1 MHSKATP
8 NSPFTA
14 ISYFPHAKG
23 KTAVKASIAH
33 LFSRPVSL
41 ACKSLLLI
49 LLFGLGISKSWAQTY
64 TTRVYANDQRTGTGG
79 VCLLCAVDNAG
90 NAVDNTTGT
99 LNGFLNTKATLR
111 VPLGVAGSIYQEYI
125 FTGGTTAPPPSVT
138 SGVILKIGSPANLL
152 NLNLLG
158 NITLQAYNGST
169 PVGSSV
175 TPNASLLNLS
185 LLASGNQT
193 ELFFPA
199 PQPGGSQAS
208 TYDRV
213 RLTLAGTVSL
223 AQSLDVYAAYYT
235 KPASGPVAC
244 DKAIDVLTGINGD
257 VGALGGVANGPYAV
271 DNDPATYATLT
282 AAISV
287 AGYAQATAIFPG
299 LSAPGDSVRL
309 ILSNPAS
316 LLNLTLLQNL
326 SVVTYNGNTQVDNV
340 SGGNA
345 LLVLNLL
352 AGASDVYTL
361 SFKSSGSFDRIQ
373 IRMGGALATALT
385 QIRVHE
391 IQRVGPGPNSA
402 NGVLKTTCLNTPL
415 TLRVSN
421 PDLANLTYTWY
432 DSNNAVIGNADS
444 LVLKDARVATPGTYQ
459 YYVSATRKT
468 CTTESAKTLVTVVVA
483 NPSTAADISVPTV
496 PQYCTTDTVRITP
509 SSSTITNHPVFRW
522 YKDNGKTTPII
533 NGMTEGAVKYF
544 VDTTGKLSVTGLA
557 SGTYNYYVSVSDDSH
572 CENTANALKQVSV
585 TVGTAPA
592 PPTLNQSYTVTTGL
606 PLTLTANPATGTTV
620 LWYSDTTQAPIG
632 RGSTLTLPAFT
643 TPGTYTYFAGDSL
656 SGGCISYRLPVVI
669 TVTGPVVPSSCG
681 LPDRQGWST
690 SLGCVLCS
698 VTNADASIDADA
710 TNFATLTM
718 PAGLLGGSIYQRLA
732 FPAVGA
738 PTDSIRLILGV
749 PTGVA
754 DVSLLGGVVITVY
767 NGPTTVVS
775 TTSLASLLTLRL
787 LDANRFVVTVP
798 TGAEYDRVE
807 VKLTGVANLLNS
819 LNIYGARIV
828 GANPAIATPNPVVC
842 QGLPVTLSAT
852 PGAGTTIQWFR
863 DSIGGTSL
871 GNQNTFTTDSL
882 KTAGVVKY
890 YIQVMNGTCAN
901 PERIPVSITVKPLGT
916 AANINVADTTNAC
929 GSSAA
934 VITPTATGVQN
945 PVFKWYLDANKA
957 TAITNGTVNGVTYS
971 IDAAGKLSVSG
982 LSIGNH
988 TYYVSVSGDTT
999 CENAAGNLKAAT
1011 IAVGAAPAPPT
1022 VNQNVAVTT
1031 GLPVTLTAAPAAGAT
1046 VLWYS
1051 DTTQAPIGRGSSITL
1066 PAFSTPGTYKY
1077 FAADSL
1083 PDGCISNKVTVTIT
1097 VTGPVVPT
1105 SCNVPTSQVNGTSL
1119 GCVLCDVVNPTNDID
1134 NDGTNFTKLS
1144 MPAGLL
1150 GGSVYQTL
1158 IFPNPGAATDSLR
1171 LDLESPVALA
1181 DASLLGGIA
1190 VTVYNDNTV
1199 VKTTTLSSL
1208 LTLRLLGGNR
1218 FVATVPTGGAYD
1230 RVEIKLTGVANLL
1243 TSLNIYGVRAVGA
1256 NPTVAASS
1264 QTVCQNLP
1272 ATLSATPAAGTT
1284 LQWFKDSTGGVA
1296 LSNQNT
1302 YVTDTLKTAGTV
1314 KYYLQVIGSNNC
1326 PNPERIPVTVT
1337 VNPLGTPGDITVADT
1352 TASCGSAPAV
1362 LTPVANGV
1370 TNPVFTWYANANKTT
1385 KITNGAV
1392 IGGATF
1398 NVDTTTGRLTITG
1411 LTTGTHTYYVSVS
1424 GTNRCE
1430 NPAGSLKA
1438 VTVNVSGAPAPPT
1451 VVQNY
1456 TISTGLPLTLNAAPA
1471 PGTTVLWY
1479 SDTTLA
1485 PIGRGNTITLA
1496 PFVSPGVY
1504 TYFAGDSLPGG
1515 CVSYRLPIT
1524 ITVTGPSP
1532 IKCNMPNSQ
1541 LTGTTLGCV
1550 LCSVTNP
1557 ENDIDSINTNFT
1569 RLNIPVGLLGG
1580 SVYQRLIFPAA
1591 GAASDS
1597 LTFDLASPGGLAD
1610 VSVLGGALITVY
1622 NGNTVVSTHPISQLL
1637 TLRLLSGNRYTATV
1651 PAGGAYDRVE
1661 VKLTGV
1667 ANLLNSLD
1675 IYGVRA
1681 IAPDPAITATNVT
1694 VCQGQPAVLT
1704 ATPAAGTSV
1713 KWYADSTSTVV
1724 LSSNATYTTDT
1735 LKTPGNF
1742 RYYVQAIGANG
1753 CPNPDR
1759 IPVVV
1764 TVYPTSQPGNIN
1776 IADTTVACSSEPAVL
1791 TPTATGVT
1799 APVFKWYKD
1808 NNKTAPITNG
1818 MVENGVTY
1826 AIDTTG
1832 KLTITGLAAGNYKYF
1847 VSVSS
1852 ATQCENPAG
1861 ALKAANVKI
1870 AAAPAAPVVSGQI
1883 TIQVNTQGVVK
1894 AQPVPGATIVW
1905 FADATTNTV
1914 LATGD
1919 SLVVG
1924 PFSTPG
1930 LYTYYA
1936 AARVAGACDSKR
1948 SPVQVQVVGPFNPD
1962 PNCNFANAQSSGTT
1976 LGCILC
1982 SVMNPTNDVDS
1993 DHSNFTRLSVPVGA
2007 LGGSAYQRLIFA
2019 NPGSA
2024 NDSIQL
2030 QLATPVGLADVSLLG
2045 GTLIS
2050 LYNNNTLVKSDTLS
2064 RLLTL
2069 RLLNGQ
2075 QFTATIAAPAAYD
2088 RVEVRLTGVLN
2099 LLNAIDI
2106 YSARVLY
2113 AKPTVKATMD
2123 TVCINSKATLSVTPA
2138 AGTSVRWYAD
2148 STSNVVLSTQNTY
2161 TTDTLKTAG
2170 KVTYYVAVVGGPNN
2184 CPNPDRIPVSVY
2196 VTPAPSVP
2204 GAPVVVQVCPGSSV
2218 DLQVANADRRFTYN
2232 WYNVPTGG
2240 NKLNT
2245 DSGYTFRLTAVSR
2258 DTVLYVAA
2266 VNSCGA
2272 ISDRQQFTVQMA
2284 PSLSAPVVTPNP
2296 DSVAIGTQAVLTA
2309 TSNTANVIF
2318 KWYGSQAGNDS
2329 LFTGPV
2335 YTPTSNTAGTV
2346 TYWVEA
2352 SLNGGSTCKSI
2363 RVPVVVVYG
2372 TRPTSSVPC
2381 EGASSQSVGSS
2392 GLLVLGG
2399 VYNQGLSVDNDANTA
2414 SSLVIDAGLLNAQV
2428 WQRAKFVG
2436 VSAPGDTVRVLL
2448 SNPSQVLSAA
2458 LLGAVQITSYNGST
2472 PGDSVS
2478 VNNPLVKLVILSSKK
2493 QALIEFVPTK
2503 PFDAVEVKLKSG
2515 ILGALTTIDFNYA
2528 QRALVA
2534 PKVQAANVT
2543 ACAGGTATLNVQD
2556 PVTGITYRW
2565 YNSQGVYLTGKDG
2578 SSFTTGNLTKDTAF
2592 YVEAFRNNCASSS
2605 RTRVDV
2611 KVTAAPVAPA
2621 VLATNVEVC
2630 SGSDAVL
2637 AVANPVRGYSYAWY
2651 NVASGGT
2658 KLNTDSGF
2666 TYKVVNVTAKATYY
2680 VEAINDSCH
2689 TVSATRTAVTVNTA
2703 AALAPPTV
2711 DPSVDT
2717 IVIGQQGLF
2726 RASAAVANAEFNW
2739 YASDTSTNILFTGS
2753 TFTTPKATA
2762 LGRTVYYV
2770 EAVLPGGATCKS
2782 ARVPATV
2789 VVINGDPSIVPCEGA
2804 TSEIN
2809 GRTGITI
2816 GSVVNPEFAV
2826 DDKISTASSLVI
2838 NLGVGNGSVY
2848 QRAMFKGIST
2858 AGDTVKVMLS
2868 NPGQIL
2874 SAAVLASV
2882 QLTTYNGN
2890 TAGDSV
2896 LVSNPLVHLDLLSN
2910 SRRAILS
2917 FVPTKPFDGV
2927 EVKLRSGILGA
2938 LTAVDFNYAQRAIA
2952 QPKVQ
2957 VNGSATI
2964 CKGKQATLAV
2974 VNPAAGIVYSWYDSK
2989 GVHLADSVAYVTPAT
3004 LGTGTYNYFVTASRN
3019 NCTSAASAQVAV
3031 TVLGLPSAPVPVA
3044 NDVKTCINTP
3054 VTLSVQPV
3062 TGVQFNWYDA
3072 ATGGAKLA
3080 SNSNTYTTP
3089 ANLPAGTYNFF
3100 VEAVN
3105 ASNCANDSAR
3115 TKIVVTVDSAATAV
3129 DIVANDQVICN
3140 GQNAVLTP
3148 SSTTVQNPVF
3158 KWYANP
3164 DKTGPITAG
3173 VDSKGVLTITGLT
3186 PGAYTYYVSVSNNGR
3201 CENQAGNLKAVKV
3214 TVNSNAVA
3222 ADINVADTTICLN
3235 TTVKLTA
3242 TSTTVTNP
3250 VFKWYK
3256 DATLST
3262 LLFTGATYTTD
3273 QLTATTSYYVTVEG
3287 ANKCANS
3294 AANAKVVT
3302 VNVREVNTPVIAASS
3317 ISICAGDTATLSIQN
3332 AENGVTYKWYNTAT
3346 GGTAIFTG
3354 PVYVVRGLTQSTDF
3368 YAEASVGSCTS
3379 ATRTKVSIGVG
3390 VAPKPIVEST
3400 DVTVCQGGSAILK
3413 VTSST
3418 TNITY
3423 KWYTTATGGT
3433 AVFTGPI
3440 FTAGPIT
3447 TNTAYYVEAI
3457 GDTSKCGKPSERV
3470 KVNVT
3475 AVPVPAAPVLV
3486 SSTVQGCVGQSATL
3500 AIKSPVPGTTYQWY
3514 DAPTNGTLVFEGEV
3528 FNIASID
3535 STVTYYVQASV
3546 NGSCPS
3552 ATRTSA
3558 TIRANSIPA
3567 VPEIAAS
3574 SLTVCQGGS
3583 VTLSIKNPVAG
3594 VTYRWYDA
3602 LTGGKLLFTGSSFT
3616 TGALDKTT
3624 DFYAEASNGACSS
3637 NQRAKITVGVGQAP
3651 TPVLE
3656 SNALTVCTGSTAALR
3671 VTSATNGVTY
3681 KWYTQASGG
3690 TPVFTGPVYTT
3701 DKLTTST
3708 DYYVEAVGDAGSCG
3722 SPSARVKASVT
3733 VVPAPDAPDV
3743 VATSLKTCAGT
3754 GVTVAVK
3761 TVKPGITYQWY
3772 DAPQGGSLLFTGA
3785 VYSVQ
3790 VVTANTTYYVQANL
3804 GSGCASSTRTAVNVS
3819 VDPAPPVPTVA
3830 SDNETTCIGGTV
3842 TFTVTN
3848 PGASTTYRWYDAPS
3862 GGTLL
3867 ATGTAYT
3874 TAPLAATTTIY
3885 LEALN
3890 SFGCS
3895 SVRKGLTA
3903 TVVNDINAPLVDPI
3917 TVCAGQSGVLQ
3928 IKNRSN
3934 NVIYRWYTVP
3944 TGGTAVFTGAD
3955 FTVSPTSTVTYYAEA
3970 ATSGGCISA
3979 SRTPVK
3985 VTVNPSPAAPAVA
3998 DASPEVC
4005 AGQSVVLNVLNPD
4018 ATLTYKWY
4026 TTPTGGTPV
4035 ATGAMYPTNAINTNQ
4050 MFYVE
4055 ATNNNACPSPTRTA
4069 VSVLAIPAPAIPTVT
4084 GNTSICPGSSA
4095 TLTAASTTAGVNFRW
4110 YSVANGGTPL
4120 FTGTSYTTQPLNT
4133 ATTYYVEA
4141 FTAGGCVSAT
4151 RKAVDVTMAEPLP
4164 APTVTVDNATA
4175 TAVTF
4180 RWNAVTGAQRYEVS
4194 VDNGVTF
4201 IPPSSGANGTTH
4213 TISNLQPNQSV
4224 SIQVR
4229 AIGAVAC
4236 ENSALASANG
4246 KSTNPNGNNIFVPNL
4261 FSPNGDGMNDIM
4273 YVYGT
4278 SIAQLEFR
4286 IYNQWGQLVFTSKDQ
4301 RQGWDGTMSGQRQPV
4316 GVYVYIVK
4324 ATMQDG
4330 TVVTKKGNVTLMR

>member
-14 ISYFPHAKG
+14 ISYFPDAKG

-79 VCLLCAVDNAG
+79 VCLLCTVNNAG
-90 NAVDNTTGT
+90 NAVDNTAGT
-99 LNGFLNTKATLR
+99 LNGFLNTKATLSIP
-111 VPLGVAGSIYQEYI
+111 VGIAASIYQEYI
-125 FTGGTTAPPPSVT
+125 FSGGTTAPPPSVT
-138 SGVILKIGSPANLL
+138 SGVILKIGSPAKLL
-152 NLNLLG
+152 NLELLG
-158 NITLQAYNGST
+158 SIRLQAYNGST

-175 TPNASLLNLS
+175 TPDSSLLNLS

-199 PQPGGSQAS
+199 PQPGGSQTS

-213 RLTLAGTVSL
+213 RLTLVGSVSL

-257 VGALGGVANGPYAV
+257 VGALGGVSNGPYAV

-282 AAISV
+282 AAVSV

-842 QGLPVTLSAT
+842 QGLPATLSAT

-1066 PAFSTPGTYKY
+1066 PAFTTPGTYKY

-1083 PDGCISNKVTVTIT
+1083 PGACISNKVMVTIT

-1105 SCNVPTSQVNGTSL
+1105 SCNVPTSQVYGTSL

-1144 MPAGLL
+1144 MPVGLL
-1150 GGSVYQTL
+1150 GGSVYQRL

-1218 FVATVPTGGAYD
+1218 FVATVPTGGVYD

-4229 AIGAVAC
+4229 AIGTVAC

>member
-1 MHSKATP
+1 
-8 NSPFTA
+8 
-14 ISYFPHAKG
+14 
-23 KTAVKASIAH
+23 
-33 LFSRPVSL
+33 
-41 ACKSLLLI
+41 
-49 LLFGLGISKSWAQTY
+49 
-64 TTRVYANDQRTGTGG
+64 
-79 VCLLCAVDNAG
+79 
-90 NAVDNTTGT
+90 
-99 LNGFLNTKATLR
+99 
-111 VPLGVAGSIYQEYI
+111 
-125 FTGGTTAPPPSVT
+125 
-138 SGVILKIGSPANLL
+138 
-152 NLNLLG
+152 
-158 NITLQAYNGST
+158 
-169 PVGSSV
+169 
-175 TPNASLLNLS
+175 
-185 LLASGNQT
+185 
-193 ELFFPA
+193 
-199 PQPGGSQAS
+199 
-208 TYDRV
+208 
-213 RLTLAGTVSL
+213 
-223 AQSLDVYAAYYT
+223 
-235 KPASGPVAC
+235 
-244 DKAIDVLTGINGD
+244 
-257 VGALGGVANGPYAV
+257 
-271 DNDPATYATLT
+271 
-282 AAISV
+282 
-287 AGYAQATAIFPG
+287 
-299 LSAPGDSVRL
+299 
-309 ILSNPAS
+309 
-316 LLNLTLLQNL
+316 
-326 SVVTYNGNTQVDNV
+326 
-340 SGGNA
+340 
-345 LLVLNLL
+345 
-352 AGASDVYTL
+352 
-361 SFKSSGSFDRIQ
+361 
-373 IRMGGALATALT
+373 
-385 QIRVHE
+385 
-391 IQRVGPGPNSA
+391 
-402 NGVLKTTCLNTPL
+402 
-415 TLRVSN
+415 
-421 PDLANLTYTWY
+421 
-432 DSNNAVIGNADS
+432 
-444 LVLKDARVATPGTYQ
+444 
-459 YYVSATRKT
+459 
-468 CTTESAKTLVTVVVA
+468 
-483 NPSTAADISVPTV
+483 
-496 PQYCTTDTVRITP
+496 
-509 SSSTITNHPVFRW
+509 
-522 YKDNGKTTPII
+522 
-533 NGMTEGAVKYF
+533 
-544 VDTTGKLSVTGLA
+544 
-557 SGTYNYYVSVSDDSH
+557 
-572 CENTANALKQVSV
+572 
-585 TVGTAPA
+585 
-592 PPTLNQSYTVTTGL
+592 
-606 PLTLTANPATGTTV
+606 
-620 LWYSDTTQAPIG
+620 
-632 RGSTLTLPAFT
+632 
-643 TPGTYTYFAGDSL
+643 
-656 SGGCISYRLPVVI
+656 
-669 TVTGPVVPSSCG
+669 
-681 LPDRQGWST
+681 
-690 SLGCVLCS
+690 
-698 VTNADASIDADA
+698 
-710 TNFATLTM
+710 
-718 PAGLLGGSIYQRLA
+718 
-732 FPAVGA
+732 
-738 PTDSIRLILGV
+738 
-749 PTGVA
+749 
-754 DVSLLGGVVITVY
+754 
-767 NGPTTVVS
+767 
-775 TTSLASLLTLRL
+775 
-787 LDANRFVVTVP
+787 
-798 TGAEYDRVE
+798 
-807 VKLTGVANLLNS
+807 
-819 LNIYGARIV
+819 
-828 GANPAIATPNPVVC
+828 
-842 QGLPVTLSAT
+842 
-852 PGAGTTIQWFR
+852 
-863 DSIGGTSL
+863 
-871 GNQNTFTTDSL
+871 
-882 KTAGVVKY
+882 
-890 YIQVMNGTCAN
+890 
-901 PERIPVSITVKPLGT
+901 
-916 AANINVADTTNAC
+916 
-929 GSSAA
+929 
-934 VITPTATGVQN
+934 
-945 PVFKWYLDANKA
+945 
-957 TAITNGTVNGVTYS
+957 
-971 IDAAGKLSVSG
+971 
-982 LSIGNH
+982 
-988 TYYVSVSGDTT
+988 
-999 CENAAGNLKAAT
+999 
-1011 IAVGAAPAPPT
+1011 
-1022 VNQNVAVTT
+1022 
-1031 GLPVTLTAAPAAGAT
+1031 
-1046 VLWYS
+1046 
-1051 DTTQAPIGRGSSITL
+1051 
-1066 PAFSTPGTYKY
+1066 
-1077 FAADSL
+1077 
-1083 PDGCISNKVTVTIT
+1083 
-1097 VTGPVVPT
+1097 
-1105 SCNVPTSQVNGTSL
+1105 
-1119 GCVLCDVVNPTNDID
+1119 
-1134 NDGTNFTKLS
+1134 
-1144 MPAGLL
+1144 
-1150 GGSVYQTL
+1150 
-1158 IFPNPGAATDSLR
+1158 
-1171 LDLESPVALA
+1171 
-1181 DASLLGGIA
+1181 GIA

-1218 FVATVPTGGAYD
+1218 FVATVPTGGVYD

-1243 TSLNIYGVRAVGA
+1243 TSLNIYGVRAVSA

-1456 TISTGLPLTLNAAPA
+1456 NISTGLPLTLNAAPA

-1557 ENDIDSINTNFT
+1557 ENDVDSINTNFT

-2436 VSAPGDTVRVLL
+2436 VSAPGDTVKVLL

-2458 LLGAVQITSYNGST
+2458 LLGGVQITSYNGST

-3656 SNALTVCTGSTAALR
+3656 SNALTVCTGSTATLR

-4229 AIGAVAC
+4229 AIGTVAC